1 MMQRYNVAGYK
12 GAQCLFG
19 PLPTDAPNADVAKLY
34 VTAWLRRQPEGA
46 AIVNQCDRIY
56 AIRQPERKEGK

>member
-1 MMQRYNVAGYK
+1 MFRYNVAGYK
-12 GAQCLFG
+12 GAQRLFG

-46 AIVNQCDRIY
+46 SIVNACDHLY
-56 AIRQPERKEGK
+56 AVREPKKEKAK